1 MNEATLNTIIK
12 NSLTFGHKISDNG
25 IHGKLPCDGFGMY
38 GSKPFYWEAKILP
51 KPMAF
56 NFNRLE
62 DHQMEALST
71 IKRLGGDAVI
81 TAFIICVDYGRGDKR
96 VFIYTDMEEIAKRK
110 ELHLSIKKKEFD
122 SNTSYVKIKNAL
134 IDLSVLI

>member
-1 MNEATLNTIIK
+1 
-12 NSLTFGHKISDNG
+12 
-25 IHGKLPCDGFGMY
+25 
-38 GSKPFYWEAKILP
+38 
-51 KPMAF
+51 
-56 NFNRLE
+56 
-62 DHQMEALST
+62 MEALST

-110 ELHLSIKKKEFD
+110 ELHLNIKKKEFD
-122 SNTSYVKIKNAL
+122 SNTGYVKIKNAL